1 VLLGVALLQLPLS
14 IYQRY
19 KVFSTGHNS
28 GDTVY
33 GTLTISSIM
42 SIFLIAG
49 ICIAAALMLRGRL
62 SKRAFF
68 ILFVLFIIPT
78 TINETKGTLFLLPIG
93 LITTFLVGSP
103 PRKRLRIAAAAI
115 VLLGVFGG
123 LFIPI
128 YDFFSQ
134 SNNQYPYTLESF
146 FSDQKA
152 VGKYLDPGTDL
163 GSRKGAGRIDSL
175 TVPLQTFASEPVHLM
190 LGVSIGNAS
199 ISTLGSDYTGEYNDL
214 LGRYTSNS
222 SGSAF
227 LVEIGVLG
235 LALALLLDWFIFRDT
250 LVVARSD
257 PTIVGAVAVGWV
269 GVTVVMVVSTFYKNI
284 HAFESLS
291 YLFWYFSG
299 LVAAQRMRL
308 ALNAQPARAA
318 PARAFRGRPDPA
330 SYHRNR

>member
-1 VLLGVALLQLPLS
+1 
-14 IYQRY
+14 
-19 KVFSTGHNS
+19 
-28 GDTVY
+28 
-33 GTLTISSIM
+33 
-42 SIFLIAG
+42 
-49 ICIAAALMLRGRL
+49 
-62 SKRAFF
+62 
-68 ILFVLFIIPT
+68 LFVLFIIPT

-93 LITTFLVGSP
+93 LIATFLVGSP

-115 VLLGVFGG
+115 VLLAVFGG

-128 YDFFSQ
+128 YDFFAQ

-146 FSDQKA
+146 FSDKKA

-175 TVPLQTFASEPVHLM
+175 TVPLQTFASDPVHLM

-199 ISTLGSDYTGEYNDL
+199 ISTLGSAYTGEYNDL

-235 LALALLLDWFIFRDT
+235 LALALLLDWLIFRDT

-257 PTIVGAVAVGWV
+257 QTIVGAVAVGWV

-308 ALNAQPARAA
+308 ALIAYPATPSPAQALR
-318 PARAFRGRPDPA
+318 RRPGPA